1 MVMRH
6 PVEIRRFRLQTAGRR
21 KLPVA
26 VPSQTRVAQVS
37 SPAALFEEARYFS
50 QIQEAELQEYGP
62 QVLLGSSEDLLKLAE
77 RVKRRCLDLCK
88 LDRAIFVLTDCR
100 DAPLRN
106 TARTTFWQ
114 VFGVPV
120 YELLLSGDGSTLAAE
135 CEAYE
140 GWHIES
146 GITFS
151 SLQGQLWYSTRRG
164 HSGGTGLTGNIEAQ
178 PCPCGRA
185 GKRLVNVEMDL
196 QDTVR
201 HRLLTTV

>member
-62 QVLLGSSEDLLKLAE
+62 QVLLGSSEDLLNLAE

-100 DAPLRN
+100 DAPLRD
-106 TARTTFWQ
+106 TVRTTFWQ

-151 SLQGQLWYSTRRG
+151 SLQG
-164 HSGGTGLTGNIEAQ
+164 
-178 PCPCGRA
+178 
-185 GKRLVNVEMDL
+185 
-196 QDTVR
+196 
-201 HRLLTTV
+201 